1 MKNMPGDPKERERKN
16 KNKRRK
22 GRVLESKGFHESKL
36 RSLNGIKKRVERK
49 IKRKFKWLF

>member
-1 MKNMPGDPKERERKN
+1 MPGDPKERERKN

>member
-1 MKNMPGDPKERERKN
+1 MPGDPKERERKN

-36 RSLNGIKKRVERK
+36 RSLNRIKKEWRGRLKENLNGCFR
-49 IKRKFKWLF
+49 L